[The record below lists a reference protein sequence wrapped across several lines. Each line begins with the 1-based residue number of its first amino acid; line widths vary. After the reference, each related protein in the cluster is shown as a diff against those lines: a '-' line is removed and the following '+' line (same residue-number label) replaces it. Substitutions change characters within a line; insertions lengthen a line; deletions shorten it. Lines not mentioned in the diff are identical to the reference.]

1 MLQYGLNG
9 ARVLNQREHLAP
21 ATTGGAG
28 QHVGDEASPQ
38 QLRPVQSPRAYRRR
52 GALRGRDR
60 RDRRGIVTGSAW
72 TANPSSFGR
81 SCDDLCAPTGRR
93 REDAMVGGV
102 VDVGLGYQ
110 HSQPGQKGQRRED
123 EAGRAIGPRAR

>member
-1 MLQYGLNG
+1 M
-9 ARVLNQREHLAP
+9 R
-21 ATTGGAG
+21 
-28 QHVGDEASPQ
+28 
-38 QLRPVQSPRAYRRR
+38 
-52 GALRGRDR
+52 ALRG

-110 HSQPGQKGQRRED
+110 HSSWGVSPKVSETNVSSISNRSGGVFPPGSSASR
-123 EAGRAIGPRAR
+123 